1 MASDNPAVRG
11 SGDSSPPDDDL
22 TAFINLLNELK
33 ATGCNLLVVG
43 DESREVFT
51 RASGQL
57 LGDADVTR
65 HRVLAVTDATSQSI
79 AERLPEPNATPRPLT
94 ETTTVLNHTGAPR
107 SVTAATN
114 PGTPPELAGIEEVC
128 IADPELRGLQSGL
141 TDAIAGVGNRANLNP
156 SDLRVGID
164 SLDPLLDHYGAD
176 AVKRCLDA
184 VGGYVRDQRA
194 MSHYVLRESYDSD
207 SVQTLLPT
215 IDAVIELRTVNPEKY
230 DHDAQQR
237 WHVPRHDLTTEWTPL

>member
-1 MASDNPAVRG
+1 MASENPAARG
-11 SGDSSPPDDDL
+11 SDGSSPPDDDL

-57 LGDADVTR
+57 LGGADVLR

-79 AERLPEPNATPRPLT
+79 AERLPDPNSTPRPLT

-107 SVTAATN
+107 SVTAAEN
-114 PGTPPELAGIEEVC
+114 PETPPELAGIEEIC

-141 TDAIAGVGNRANLNP
+141 TDAIVDVGTRADLEP

-164 SLDPLLDHYGAD
+164 SLDPLLDHHGED

-184 VGGYVRDQRA
+184 VGGYVRDQCA

-207 SVQTLLPT
+207 AVQTLLPSV
-215 IDAVIELRTVNPEKY
+215 DAAIELRTVDPEEY

-237 WHVPRHDLTTEWTPL
+237 WHVPRRDLTTDWTPL